1 MTIIIPSQKAH
12 PVTTDKDLSSGAF
25 WAQPFDEREKTFAW
39 LRKNAPVSWH
49 LPMQDIAVPPEVHQ
63 EKGFWA
69 VVKADDITYVSQ
81 NQELFSSD
89 QQITNIMLRPRV
101 PEMINAPSFLEMD
114 PPLHTK
120 YRRTISAA
128 FTPKAVRRLADQIN
142 DRAAQIIDRVR
153 GAGEIDFVDEVAA
166 KLPMMTVADMVGV
179 PEELVETFALAGD
192 RFIGANDPEINGGAN
207 PIDFVR
213 EQINILVGIGLELVA
228 QRRKDPKDDIATAL
242 AHADDIFGHPL
253 NESEMGA
260 VMLLLS
266 VAGNDTTKQT
276 TARTVATLWSNPD
289 QRAWLMEDFD
299 GRITNSIDEF
309 IRHAS
314 PVIEFARTATQ
325 DIELRGQ
332 HIEAGDKVVIFYCS
346 GNRDETVFTD
356 PEKFD
361 LQRGRNPHVGFG
373 GGGVH
378 FCLGSNVAKTQLR
391 ALFSQILTKLTD
403 MEVGEPELLQSEF
416 INGIRHLPVRIP

>member
-1 MTIIIPSQKAH
+1 
-12 PVTTDKDLSSGAF
+12 
-25 WAQPFDEREKTFAW
+25 
-39 LRKNAPVSWH
+39 
-49 LPMQDIAVPPEVHQ
+49 MQDVAVPPEVHK

-69 VVKADDITYVSQ
+69 VVKAEDITYVSQ

-89 QQITNIMLRPRV
+89 QQRTNIMLRPRV
-101 PEMINAPSFLEMD
+101 PDMIQSPSFLEMD

-120 YRRTISAA
+120 YRRAISAA
-128 FTPKAVRRLADQIN
+128 FTPKAVRRLADKI
-142 DRAAQIIDRVR
+142 DTRAEQIIDRVR
-153 GAGEIDFVDEVAA
+153 GAGDIDFVEEVAA

-179 PEELVETFALAGD
+179 PEHLVETFALAGD

-207 PIDFVR
+207 PMEFVQ
-213 EQINILVGIGLELVA
+213 EQINTLVGIGLELVA

-242 AHADDIFGHPL
+242 ANADDIFGHPL

-276 TARTVATLWSNPD
+276 TARTVMSLWDNLD

-299 GRITNSIDEF
+299 GRIMSSIDEF

-314 PVIEFARTATQ
+314 PVLEFARTATQ
-325 DIELRGQ
+325 DLELRGQ
-332 HIEAGDKVVIFYCS
+332 HIQAGDKVVIFYCA
-346 GNRDETVFTD
+346 GNRDESVFD
-356 PEKFD
+356 SPDKFN

-378 FCLGSNVAKTQLR
+378 FCLGSGVAKTQLR
-391 ALFSQILTKLTD
+391 ALFSQILTKLPD
-403 MEVGEPELLQSEF
+403 MKIGEPEMLRSEF
-416 INGIRHLPVRIP
+416 IHGVRHLPVHIP